1 MYIVCYTIR
10 QKKENLLPEEYE
22 FHSDWKA
29 YETLQEAE
37 AVYNNLLNR
46 EDLYTASIC
55 KTVKSTDY
63 FEDPAD
69 KDDRLYHE
77 EQDHIAMEKAKV
89 DQKIHNHPLGI
100 GFAHKDKETK

>member
-1 MYIVCYTIR
+1 MNIVCYTIR

-22 FHSDWKA
+22 FHSDWQS

-37 AVYNNLLNR
+37 IVYNNLLNR
-46 EDLYTASIC
+46 KDLYTASIC

-69 KDDRLYHE
+69 RDDRLYHE
-77 EQDHIAMEKAKV
+77 GVDIEAMNKAMENK
-89 DQKIHNHPLGI
+89 
-100 GFAHKDKETK
+100 

>member
-1 MYIVCYTIR
+1 MNIVCYTIR

-37 AVYNNLLNR
+37 AVYNNLINR

-55 KTVKSTDY
+55 KPVKSTDY
-63 FEDPAD
+63 FRLYGKEYLEDPAD

-77 EQDHIAMEKAKV
+77 GVDIEAMDKAKESK
-89 DQKIHNHPLGI
+89 Q
-100 GFAHKDKETK
+100 

>member
-22 FHSDWKA
+22 FHSDWQSF
-29 YETLQEAE
+29 ETLQEAE

-63 FEDPAD
+63 
-69 KDDRLYHE
+69 
-77 EQDHIAMEKAKV
+77 
-89 DQKIHNHPLGI
+89 
-100 GFAHKDKETK
+100 KENV

>member
-1 MYIVCYTIR
+1 MDNGEDTNSLSYDPEHKDFRCHKGHVESAEQMFRFDGDNPELIR
-10 QKKENLLPEEYE
+10 IIMDLLEQGNKNTE
-22 FHSDWKA
+22 H
-29 YETLQEAE
+29 
-37 AVYNNLLNR
+37 
-46 EDLYTASIC
+46 
-55 KTVKSTDY
+55 
-63 FEDPAD
+63 PAD